1 MFSPKPILA
10 AVAFALFAVPALAHA
25 QATDVI
31 ITNAPE
37 DPGPVVNPADTF
49 PLVATQQVSAFS
61 GNSGVASFGNIVP
74 SGYRLIIDHVS
85 LFGRTPAGQRL
96 WGVVHPCDNLKGSPW
111 GTVGIATVANVE
123 DSNLVNYI
131 HFGSADTSLYAD
143 AGCLPTVSLQ
153 RNASNGGFGAWVTL
167 QGHLVPTTA
176 RASGQ

>member
-1 MFSPKPILA
+1 MVSKPILA
-10 AVAFALFAVPALAHA
+10 AFAFALVAVPALAHA

-37 DPGPVVNPADTF
+37 DPGPVVTPADTF

-61 GNSGVASFGNIVP
+61 GISGSANFGNLVP

-85 LFGRTPAGQRL
+85 LFGRTPAAQRL
-96 WGVVHPCDNLKGSPW
+96 WGVIHPCDNLTGSPW
-111 GTVGIATVANVE
+111 GTVGIATVANIE
-123 DSNLVNYI
+123 DSSLVNSV

-143 AGCLPTVSLQ
+143 AGCVPTVSLQ
-153 RNASNGGFGAWVTL
+153 RNGSSGGFSAWVTL

-176 RASGQ
+176 RAAGQ